1 MYTYFTYQIR
11 LNKFWVGLWT
21 TYYLPNVYR
30 GLALRNYD
38 DRDVKLVI
46 QFVPVTRWEFM
57 EIYPH
62 VPYKLSRTG
71 AQLVRQAGRDHFT
84 SYVPCVM
91 FIFYV
96 LVLEVAV
103 LCQFS
108 QVALFA
114 DKIICACGRLF
125 SLHTQR
131 RRRRSCR
138 HRTANRQSRLFL

>member
-1 MYTYFTYQIR
+1 MYAYLTYQIR

-21 TYYLPNVYR
+21 TYHLPKVYR
-30 GLALRNYD
+30 GLVVRNYD
-38 DRDVKLVI
+38 DRDMKLVI
-46 QFVPVTRWEFM
+46 QFIPVTRWESL
-57 EIYPH
+57 EIYLH
-62 VPYKLSRTG
+62 VPYKPSRTC
-71 AQLVRQAGRDHFT
+71 AQSVRQVGRDHFT
-84 SYVPCVM
+84 SSPPCVM
-91 FIFYV
+91 FICYV

-103 LCQFS
+103 PCQFS

-138 HRTANRQSRLFL
+138 HGTANCHSRLFL